1 MDWYQDFLLKYNKS
15 LNEISGNKTST
26 SLINDGNMISDGV
39 FKMDSTNIRNDNEK
53 FFQRLEDKEPL
64 NRFEQ
69 IQENYL
75 DNQFPNRV
83 KTELGDNMLYSILN
97 SREQRT
103 GTISSKGSVLDNKTY
118 LEKMKEYFS
127 NLDIPKL
134 FSANNKKNAN
144 TGTNTGT
151 NTGIR
156 TDLTEGQLNNQISTI
171 LTGNDLTNQ
180 PNDFFTKVFG
190 MSKDKMMQTWKDKG
204 GFDALMSNPAF
215 MIGLSFLQ
223 SSAQGK
229 TISESA
235 LNNILKGGG
244 ISATYK
250 KLLAGKTTS
259 FEVTAADIENTKALM
274 SDFGI
279 GNPNAFEQIFSKFK
293 GADAQKGYDAAVE
306 SIAMALQK
314 AKVAAQKKA
323 ESTGKNFEWGYEQQ
337 KKVVEDIIRKEKI
350 KHKKGFS
357 IFGIRLTKGI
367 LEKDKSSYQLD
378 GSLEYGGTAH
388 EGKSYLVG
396 EKGPE
401 VFIPHET
408 GEVVANDDSQV
419 FTMLL
424 AANPQLQKI
433 SKERAMKILQAKFP
447 EYFD

>member
-1 MDWYQDFLLKYNKS
+1 MDWFQDFTLKYNDTLKKLQGINNRDSNS
-15 LNEISGNKTST
+15 LLDSDMTMDGSGFKTMLRDRET
-26 SLINDGNMISDGV
+26 PDGAFDKAPAFIKGPVNYFVPDGTEKTGKMKIPFTDKTMKVVPDSMMSNFRSDAQKAESAKVPLGSIQ
-39 FKMDSTNIRNDNEK
+39 KIPSQDSEVKVPMKQT
-53 FFQRLEDKEPL
+53 L
-64 NRFEQ
+64 
-69 IQENYL
+69 
-75 DNQFPNRV
+75 
-83 KTELGDNMLYSILN
+83 KTE
-97 SREQRT
+97 
-103 GTISSKGSVLDNKTY
+103 
-118 LEKMKEYFS
+118 
-127 NLDIPKL
+127 
-134 FSANNKKNAN
+134 
-144 TGTNTGT
+144 
-151 NTGIR
+151 
-156 TDLTEGQLNNQISTI
+156 DLV
-171 LTGNDLTNQ
+171 NQ

-190 MSKDKMMQTWKDKG
+190 MNKDQMMQSWKDKG

-259 FEVTAADIENTKALM
+259 FEVTATDIQDTKAIM

-279 GNPNAFEQIFSKFK
+279 GDANTFEQMFSKFK

-306 SIAMALQK
+306 NIAMELQK

-323 ESTGKNFEWGYEQQ
+323 ESAGKNFEWGYSQQ
-337 KKVVEDIIRKEKI
+337 KQVVENVIRKEKI

-357 IFGIRLTKGI
+357 IFGIRITKGI

-378 GSLEYGGTAH
+378 GSLEQGGTAH

-401 VFIPHET
+401 VFIPKET
-408 GEVVANDDSQV
+408 GEVLANDDSQI
-419 FTMLL
+419 FAMLL
-424 AANPQLQKI
+424 AANPQLQKV
-433 SKERAMKILQAKFP
+433 SKDRAMKILKNRFP
-447 EYFD
+447 EYFE

>member
-1 MDWYQDFLLKYNKS
+1 MEWYQDFMKKYNET
-15 LNEISGNKTST
+15 LQ
-26 SLINDGNMISDGV
+26 
-39 FKMDSTNIRNDNEK
+39 NIRNIKPVQDDSLLSSDLTMDGSGFKAMLTDRKGGSPLTQEGGAIFPTNTDSAMGKILAVPQGQGQVILGGKDGVTVNLPKKFLTQDAQNKQKIAIDQQRKIPKSDNEVK
-53 FFQRLEDKEPL
+53 VPMLKSED
-64 NRFEQ
+64 
-69 IQENYL
+69 I
-75 DNQFPNRV
+75 V
-83 KTELGDNMLYSILN
+83 
-97 SREQRT
+97 
-103 GTISSKGSVLDNKTY
+103 
-118 LEKMKEYFS
+118 
-127 NLDIPKL
+127 
-134 FSANNKKNAN
+134 
-144 TGTNTGT
+144 
-151 NTGIR
+151 
-156 TDLTEGQLNNQISTI
+156 
-171 LTGNDLTNQ
+171 NQ
-180 PNDFFTKVFG
+180 PNEFFTKVFG
-190 MSKDKMMQTWKDKG
+190 MNKDQMMQSWKDKG

-244 ISATYK
+244 IAATYK

-259 FEVTAADIENTKALM
+259 FEVTAADIQDTKALM

-279 GNPNAFEQIFSKFK
+279 GDPNAFEQVFSKFK
-293 GADAQKGYDAAVE
+293 GADAQKAYDAAVE
-306 SIAMALQK
+306 NISMALQK

-323 ESTGKNFEWGYEQQ
+323 EETGKNFEWGYEQQ
-337 KKVVEDIIRKEKI
+337 KKVVENVIRQEKI

-378 GSLEYGGTAH
+378 GSLEHGGTAH

-401 VFIPHET
+401 VFIPKET

-433 SKERAMKILQAKFP
+433 SKERAMKILKAKFP

>member
-1 MDWYQDFLLKYNKS
+1 MDWYQDFLLKYNNT
-15 LNEISGNKTST
+15 LAEISGQKKSS
-26 SLINDGNMISDGV
+26 SLINDGV
-39 FKMDSTNIRNDNEK
+39 FQMDSSSMRSDIEK
-53 FFQRLEDKEPL
+53 FDNAFKTGGKLPL
-64 NRFEQ
+64 NKLDQ
-69 IQENYL
+69 MQENAL
-75 DNQFPNRV
+75 DKQFPNRA
-83 KTELGDNMLYSILN
+83 KTGIGDNITYSILN
-97 SREQRT
+97 SKQRPD
-103 GTISSKGSVLDNKTY
+103 IMAGSVVDKNFDNKTY
-118 LEKMKEYFS
+118 FEKMKQYLTNIEM
-127 NLDIPKL
+127 
-134 FSANNKKNAN
+134 KKMYGSKNE
-144 TGTNTGT
+144 GKTN
-151 NTGIR
+151 I
-156 TDLTEGQLNNQISTI
+156 TEGQLNNQISTT

-190 MSKDKMMQTWKDKG
+190 MNKDQMMQSWKDKG

-259 FEVTAADIENTKALM
+259 FEVTAADVENTKTLM

-279 GNPNAFEQIFSKFK
+279 GDPNAFEQIFSKFK

-306 SIAMALQK
+306 NISMALQK

-378 GSLEYGGTAH
+378 ASLEHGGTAH

-401 VFIPHET
+401 VFIPKET

-433 SKERAMKILQAKFP
+433 SKERAMKILKAKFP

>member
-1 MDWYQDFLLKYNKS
+1 MDWWQDFTLKYNDTLKKLQGINNRDSNS
-15 LNEISGNKTST
+15 LLDSDMTMDGSGFKALLKDRPDGSPLLKNPIFPTNTDSAMGKVLAVPPGKGQVIIGGKTV
-26 SLINDGNMISDGV
+26 NMPQSVLTEEAKKNQKIAIDQQS
-39 FKMDSTNIRNDNEK
+39 KIPMSDNETK
-53 FFQRLEDKEPL
+53 VPML
-64 NRFEQ
+64 
-69 IQENYL
+69 
-75 DNQFPNRV
+75 
-83 KTELGDNMLYSILN
+83 KTE
-97 SREQRT
+97 
-103 GTISSKGSVLDNKTY
+103 
-118 LEKMKEYFS
+118 
-127 NLDIPKL
+127 DIV
-134 FSANNKKNAN
+134 
-144 TGTNTGT
+144 
-151 NTGIR
+151 
-156 TDLTEGQLNNQISTI
+156 
-171 LTGNDLTNQ
+171 NQ

-190 MSKDKMMQTWKDKG
+190 MNKDQMMQSWKDKG

-259 FEVTAADIENTKALM
+259 FEVTAADVENTKAIM

-279 GNPNAFEQIFSKFK
+279 GDPNTFEQIFSKFK

-306 SIAMALQK
+306 NIAMELQK

-323 ESTGKNFEWGYEQQ
+323 EQAGKNFEWGYEQQ
-337 KKVVEDIIRKEKI
+337 KKVVEDVIRKEKI

-357 IFGIRLTKGI
+357 IFGIRITKDI

-378 GSLEYGGTAH
+378 GSLEQGGTAH

-401 VFIPHET
+401 VFIPKET
-408 GEVVANDDSQV
+408 GEVLANDDSQI
-419 FTMLL
+419 FAMLL
-424 AANPQLQKI
+424 AANPQLQKV
-433 SKERAMKILQAKFP
+433 SKDRAMKILKNRFP
-447 EYFD
+447 EYFE

>member
-1 MDWYQDFLLKYNKS
+1 MEWYQDFMKKYNETLKTLQGIKPVQDDSLLSSDLTMDGSGFGAMLKDRKDGSPLIKNPIFPTNTDSAMGKVLAVPPGKGQVIIGGKTVNMPKS
-15 LNEISGNKTST
+15 VLTEEARKNQKIAIDQQSKIPMS
-26 SLINDGNMISDGV
+26 
-39 FKMDSTNIRNDNEK
+39 DNEAK
-53 FFQRLEDKEPL
+53 VPMLKSED
-64 NRFEQ
+64 
-69 IQENYL
+69 I
-75 DNQFPNRV
+75 V
-83 KTELGDNMLYSILN
+83 
-97 SREQRT
+97 
-103 GTISSKGSVLDNKTY
+103 
-118 LEKMKEYFS
+118 
-127 NLDIPKL
+127 
-134 FSANNKKNAN
+134 
-144 TGTNTGT
+144 
-151 NTGIR
+151 
-156 TDLTEGQLNNQISTI
+156 
-171 LTGNDLTNQ
+171 NQ

-190 MSKDKMMQTWKDKG
+190 MNKDQMMQSWKDKG

-244 ISATYK
+244 IAATYK

-259 FEVTAADIENTKALM
+259 FEVTAADIQDTKALM

-279 GNPNAFEQIFSKFK
+279 GDPNTFEQIFSKFK

-306 SIAMALQK
+306 NIAMELQK

-323 ESTGKNFEWGYEQQ
+323 ESAGKNFEWGYEQQ
-337 KKVVEDIIRKEKI
+337 KKVVENVIRKEKI

-357 IFGIRLTKGI
+357 IFGIRVTKGI

-378 GSLEYGGTAH
+378 GSLEHGGTAH

-401 VFIPHET
+401 VFIPKET

-433 SKERAMKILQAKFP
+433 SKERAMKILKAKFP

>member
-1 MDWYQDFLLKYNKS
+1 MDWYQDFLLKYNNT
-15 LNEISGNKTST
+15 LAEISGQKKSS
-26 SLINDGNMISDGV
+26 SLINDGV
-39 FKMDSTNIRNDNEK
+39 FQMDSSKIRSDIEK
-53 FFQRLEDKEPL
+53 FDNAFKTGGKLPL
-64 NRFEQ
+64 NTADQ
-69 IQENYL
+69 IQENAL
-75 DNQFPNRV
+75 DKKFPNRV
-83 KTELGDNMLYSILN
+83 KTGIGDNMSYSILN
-97 SREQRT
+97 STQRPD
-103 GTISSKGSVLDNKTY
+103 IMKGSVVDKNFNNKTY
-118 LEKMKEYFS
+118 LEKMKDYFKNIDMEKMYGS
-127 NLDIPKL
+127 K
-134 FSANNKKNAN
+134 NNKNV
-144 TGTNTGT
+144 
-151 NTGIR
+151 GI
-156 TDLTEGQLNNQISTI
+156 TEGQLNNQISTT

-190 MSKDKMMQTWKDKG
+190 MNKDQMMQSWKDKG

-259 FEVTAADIENTKALM
+259 FEVTAADVENTKAIM

-279 GNPNAFEQIFSKFK
+279 GDPNTFEQMFSKFK

-306 SIAMALQK
+306 NISMELQK

-323 ESTGKNFEWGYEQQ
+323 ESAGKNFEWGYEQQ
-337 KKVVEDIIRKEKI
+337 KKVVENVIRKEKI

-357 IFGIRLTKGI
+357 IFGIRVTKGI

-378 GSLEYGGTAH
+378 GSLEQGGTAH

-401 VFIPHET
+401 VFIPKET
-408 GEVVANDDSQV
+408 GEVLANDDSQI
-419 FTMLL
+419 FAMLL
-424 AANPQLQKI
+424 AANPQLQKV
-433 SKERAMKILQAKFP
+433 SKDRAMKILKNRFP
-447 EYFD
+447 EYFE

>member
-1 MDWYQDFLLKYNKS
+1 MEWYQDFMKKYNETLKTLQGIKPVQDDSLLSSDLTMDGSGFGAMLKDRKDGSPLIKNPIFPTNTDSAMGKVLAVPPGKGQVIIGGKTVNMPKS
-15 LNEISGNKTST
+15 VLTEEARKNQKIAIDQQSKIPMS
-26 SLINDGNMISDGV
+26 
-39 FKMDSTNIRNDNEK
+39 DNEAK
-53 FFQRLEDKEPL
+53 VPMLKSED
-64 NRFEQ
+64 
-69 IQENYL
+69 I
-75 DNQFPNRV
+75 V
-83 KTELGDNMLYSILN
+83 
-97 SREQRT
+97 
-103 GTISSKGSVLDNKTY
+103 
-118 LEKMKEYFS
+118 
-127 NLDIPKL
+127 
-134 FSANNKKNAN
+134 
-144 TGTNTGT
+144 
-151 NTGIR
+151 
-156 TDLTEGQLNNQISTI
+156 
-171 LTGNDLTNQ
+171 NQ

-190 MSKDKMMQTWKDKG
+190 MNKDQMMQSWKDKG

-259 FEVTAADIENTKALM
+259 FEVTAADIQDTKALM

-279 GNPNAFEQIFSKFK
+279 GDPNTFEQIFSKFK

-306 SIAMALQK
+306 NIAMELQK

-323 ESTGKNFEWGYEQQ
+323 ESAGKNFEWGYEQQ
-337 KKVVEDIIRKEKI
+337 KKVVENVIRKEKI

-357 IFGIRLTKGI
+357 IFGIRVTKGI

-378 GSLEYGGTAH
+378 GSLEHGGTAH

-401 VFIPHET
+401 VFIPKET

-433 SKERAMKILQAKFP
+433 SKERAMKILKAKFP

>member
-1 MDWYQDFLLKYNKS
+1 MEWYQDFMKKYNETLKTLQGIKPVQDDSLLSSDLTMDGSGFGAMLKDRKDGSPLIKNPIFPTNTDSAMGKVLAVPPGKGQVIIGGKTVNMPKS
-15 LNEISGNKTST
+15 VLTEEARKNQKIAIDQQSKIPMS
-26 SLINDGNMISDGV
+26 
-39 FKMDSTNIRNDNEK
+39 DNEAK
-53 FFQRLEDKEPL
+53 VPMLKSED
-64 NRFEQ
+64 
-69 IQENYL
+69 I
-75 DNQFPNRV
+75 V
-83 KTELGDNMLYSILN
+83 
-97 SREQRT
+97 
-103 GTISSKGSVLDNKTY
+103 
-118 LEKMKEYFS
+118 
-127 NLDIPKL
+127 
-134 FSANNKKNAN
+134 
-144 TGTNTGT
+144 
-151 NTGIR
+151 
-156 TDLTEGQLNNQISTI
+156 
-171 LTGNDLTNQ
+171 NQ

-190 MSKDKMMQTWKDKG
+190 MNKDQMMQSWKDKG

-259 FEVTAADIENTKALM
+259 FEVTAADIQDTKALM

-279 GNPNAFEQIFSKFK
+279 GDPNTFEQVFSKFK

-306 SIAMALQK
+306 NIAMELKK

-323 ESTGKNFEWGYEQQ
+323 ESAGKNFEWGYPQQ
-337 KKVVEDIIRKEKI
+337 KKVVENVIRQEKI

-357 IFGIRLTKGI
+357 IFGIRFTKGI

-378 GSLEYGGTAH
+378 GSLEHGGTAH

-401 VFIPHET
+401 VFIPKET

-433 SKERAMKILQAKFP
+433 SKERAMKILKAKFP